1 MPGVDF
7 NQKLFQAS
15 ASAVT
20 DWGSAEGNTES
31 DFTAGATVKRCYD
44 LEVAISALAEVDAA
58 FAKFIAAQ
66 VTATASAEARLAVQ
80 VQLPLN
86 LFDEAGAAVR
96 VKAVAEAAA
105 GIQAGLGLTIGD
117 FVELAQQIIGDQG
130 VSIRLLIL
138 FLDEVD
144 LTAGVYAKVSAS
156 AQAQAYATIV
166 GTLVENSAR
175 GTKPGFNIV
184 AGAGLGL
191 AAGAG
196 VRLFARAGLRDF
208 ARFYANAVDLVVDGV
223 FNEVFLRLGSVAGAE
238 LTAALDVA
246 RPLFKIA
253 FRLGYDVGD
262 FIAKSQPPQN
272 ADGAAALTARA
283 VAVVFEESQRY
294 LLRNFIVAGIRQL
307 QAALAPRIAA
317 LDSAGEARIKPT
329 RDTLVALLRSRPE
342 NLFDV
347 SDPATQQFWIDAIA
361 DILNLVSKI
370 FAGTNPS
377 PDVVR
382 AMTATW
388 CAMQLMIVATKRATR
403 ADASVS
409 VVGLPPQQTQTPF
422 TGSPTAQPPA
432 PISDELAAKLGITTP
447 TGGWGL
453 EHAVSYLVTAGSVDL
468 LETVVPECKPYL
480 DKFQGLFGA
489 TSTEVAAKILK
500 NIGAVPDSTGTI
512 DPQQTLTNLLSI
524 LHDLIDN
531 VVDAQAMPVA
541 RTALAASPD
550 ALLYLNE
557 VLRPGLDFALNTCA
571 DLLLNWASGS
581 VGQSAA
587 TEALSG
593 IILKLLGRTLVV
605 TSDVLQN
612 YTQQQTQGIL
622 ESVAATVHS
631 NGIAEK
637 FAELSHLPVD
647 VAADRIADFL
657 RLVGR
662 TLAPY
667 TEDERN
673 EIRSLCFTVLDPVPP
688 AGGPNFVDQ
697 LASDSFVPNAEAAV
711 QLAQRTFDLLSERFV
726 AFALGTLDLFGSSFL
741 KVIEDALQAACDAV
755 REWMAEAGQ
764 ALAAAEQRLAEIG
777 LEILAAADA
786 AAKAMNDA
794 LGELA
799 SAFAA
804 IGDASRRS
812 ALKNNLG
819 DAFVDKLSA
828 VLDQNPVYRAI
839 PADLRQDAR
848 DSARSLARAAANDL
862 ASPVFDAIA
871 SVASNVSDML
881 DDIRQLPPSTA
892 LASGVTE
899 IILDHIETLIRAS
912 FNGGDPGF
920 NIGFNFTY
928 SLPEVELLP
937 PEVVMRSHTVHVN
950 LGRIELPIPSF
961 AGIVRQVLT
970 ATAGFE
976 LAIEQA
982 AGNLRSW
989 LEKELEAAAKT
1000 KEQNDVKTSAD
1011 ALRAEGAAVT
1021 GAPKDVSIA
1030 SPANAGVYSDIV
1042 PVRIVLDDATAEF
1055 VDFTQGPARF
1065 FVHLNGVELATV
1077 RFAIE
1082 TRPAPADKLNSVIA
1096 GAAFFGSLAQASQVR
1111 LGGSAAGK
1119 PVVQART
1126 IKSRA
1131 PAPAS
1136 ASLGLHPLASPWSA
1150 DAVIGNRAAAQSPTS
1165 LISAFDPGTR
1175 IRGIRLAGLPQ
1186 SGGFKLSAGGAL
1198 GKPLLVKPGAHLN
1211 DIDIAHVLEESPRT
1225 SITFGAQLNLNECHA
1240 GPNAISVTVIAS
1252 DGSKL
1257 TRTATFIAEAPAK
1270 VTPPKDGEEGRP
1282 VVFPPR
1288 QTPVDPA
1295 HLRPKPKH
1303 PVLGVAQQKTLAD
1316 AATKAVTERKNS
1328 AGAKLG
1334 AASAV
1339 LQRRLAALRGTT
1351 SDPGDRSLWNEKAT

>member
-1 MPGVDF
+1 MPRVDF
-7 NQKLFQAS
+7 TQKLFQAS
-15 ASAVT
+15 ASAAT
-20 DWGSAEGNTES
+20 DWGNADGKVDSE
-31 DFTAGATVKRCYD
+31 FTAGASVKRGYD
-44 LEVAISALAEVDAA
+44 LEVGISALAEVDAA

-66 VTATASAEARLAVQ
+66 VTGRASAEARVAVQ

-96 VKAVAEAAA
+96 VQAVAEAAA
-105 GIQAGLGLTIGD
+105 GIQAGLGLTIGS
-117 FVELAQQIIGDQG
+117 FIELAQEVIGDQG
-130 VSIRLLIL
+130 VPIRLLIL
-138 FLDEVD
+138 FLEEVD
-144 LTAGVYAKVSAS
+144 LTAGVFAKVSAS

-166 GTLVENSAR
+166 GTLIENSAR

-196 VRLFARAGLRDF
+196 VRLFARAGLHDF
-208 ARFYANAVDLVVDGV
+208 SRFYANAVDLVVDGV
-223 FNEVFLRLGSVAGAE
+223 FNEVVVRLGSAAGPD

-272 ADGAAALTARA
+272 AQGAAALAGRA
-283 VAVVFEESQRY
+283 IAVVFEESQRY

-317 LDSAGEARIKPT
+317 LDAAGQARIKPE

-361 DILNLVSKI
+361 DITSLVSKI

-377 PDVVR
+377 PDVIR

-388 CAMQLMIVATKRATR
+388 CAMQLMLVATKRATR
-403 ADASVS
+403 ADASLS
-409 VVGLPPQQTQTPF
+409 VVGLPPQQTHTPF
-422 TGSPTAQPPA
+422 SGTPTAQPPG
-432 PISDELAAKLGITTP
+432 PISNELASGLGVTRP
-447 TGGWGL
+447 SGGWGL
-453 EHAVSYLVTAGSVDL
+453 QHAVSYLVTAGSIGL

-489 TSTEVAAKILK
+489 TSAAVAAKVLQ
-500 NIGAVPDSTGTI
+500 NIGAVPDPMTGAI
-512 DPQQTLTNLLSI
+512 DAQQTLRDLLSV
-524 LHDLIDN
+524 LQGLIND

-557 VLRPGLDFALNTCA
+557 VLRPGLDFALDTCA

-605 TSDVLQN
+605 TSDVLQH
-612 YTQQQTQGIL
+612 YTQQQTQAVL
-622 ESVAATVHS
+622 ETVAANVRS

-637 FAELSHLPVD
+637 FAQISQLPVD
-647 VAADRIADFL
+647 LAADRAADFL

-667 TEDERN
+667 TDAERT
-673 EIRSLCFTVLDPVPP
+673 EIRTLCFTVLDPIPP
-688 AGGPNFVDQ
+688 AGGPAFVDQ
-697 LASDSFVPNAEAAV
+697 LANDSFVPNAEAAA
-711 QLAQRTFDLLSERFV
+711 QLAQRTFDLLSERFI
-726 AFALGTLDLFGSSFL
+726 AFALGTLDLFASSFL
-741 KVIEDALQAACDAV
+741 QVIGDALQAASDAV
-755 REWMAEAGQ
+755 RAWMAEAGR
-764 ALAAAEQRLAEIG
+764 ALAEAEQRLAEIG

-794 LGELA
+794 LGQLA

-804 IGDASRRS
+804 IGNASRRS
-812 ALKNNLG
+812 AIKSNLG

-828 VLDQNPVYRAI
+828 VLDQNPVYHAI
-839 PADLRQDAR
+839 PADLRNAAR
-848 DSARSLARAAANDL
+848 DSARSLTRAAAHDL
-862 ASPVFDAIA
+862 ATPIFNAID

-881 DDIRQLPPSTA
+881 DDIRQMPPSTA

-899 IILDHIETLIRAS
+899 IILDHIETLIRAG

-920 NIGFNFTY
+920 NVGFNFTY
-928 SLPEVELLP
+928 SLPEVQLLP
-937 PEVVMRSHTVHVN
+937 PSVVMRSHTVHVN
-950 LGRIELPIPSF
+950 LGRIELPISTF
-961 AGIVRQVLT
+961 VGVVRQVLT
-970 ATAGFE
+970 ATSDFE

-982 AGNLRSW
+982 AANLRSW

-1000 KEQNDVKTSAD
+1000 NEQKGVKSNAD
-1011 ALRAEGAAVT
+1011 ALRAETAAVT

-1030 SPANAGVYSDIV
+1030 SPAHAGVYNDIV
-1042 PVRIVLDDATAEF
+1042 PLRIVLDDATAEF

-1065 FVHLNGVELATV
+1065 FVHLNGVELAAA

-1082 TRPAPADKLNSVIA
+1082 TRPALADKLNSMVA
-1096 GAAFFGSLAQASQVR
+1096 GAASFGSLAQTISQARDV
-1111 LGGSAAGK
+1111 GSGAGK
-1119 PVVQART
+1119 PVIQARMA
-1126 IKSRA
+1126 KGPVPA
-1131 PAPAS
+1131 PAPLSVARRTS
-1136 ASLGLHPLASPWSA
+1136 ASPWRA
-1150 DAVIGNRAAAQSPTS
+1150 DAVIGKRASPQSPTS
-1165 LISAFDPGTR
+1165 LASAFDPGTR
-1175 IRGIRLAGLPQ
+1175 VRGVRLAGLPQ
-1186 SGGFKLSAGGAL
+1186 SGGLKPATGGL
-1198 GKPLLVKPGAHLN
+1198 PGSPISKKPGAHLN
-1211 DIDIAHVLEESPRT
+1211 DIDIAHVLDQSPRT
-1225 SITFGAQLNLNECHA
+1225 TITFGTELGLNECHA

-1270 VTPPKDGEEGRP
+1270 VTPPKDGEHSRP
-1282 VVFPPR
+1282 AVFPPR
-1288 QTPVDPA
+1288 QTTVEPA
-1295 HLRPKPKH
+1295 HLKPKPKH
-1303 PVLGVAQQKTLAD
+1303 PVLSVEQRKTLAD
-1316 AATKAVTERKNS
+1316 QAKKAVTERKTS

-1334 AASAV
+1334 AVSAV
-1339 LQRRLAALRGTT
+1339 LQRRLALSRETT
-1351 SDPGDRSLWNEKAT
+1351 SDPRRSESL